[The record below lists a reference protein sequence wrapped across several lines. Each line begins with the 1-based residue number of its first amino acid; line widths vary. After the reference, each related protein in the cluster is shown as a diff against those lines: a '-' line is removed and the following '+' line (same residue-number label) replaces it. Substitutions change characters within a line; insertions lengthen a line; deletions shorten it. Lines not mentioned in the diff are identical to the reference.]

1 MGRRSVPTSVAIRPG
16 APGAPRL
23 YWPRGPVALSR
34 ACWPGLLSSHV
45 LSLAVRVGRCSVPTS
60 VAVRPGAPGTGPT
73 FYLGPF
79 VLHGPCQLRA
89 AVAASVRRG
98 DSESARIFPP
108 ESFLRPR
115 FRQYCAEA
123 QLRAGWHA
131 FRRGAASD
139 ILRHGSSVIDIL
151 LAGSWRSGAF
161 LRYLRRSDVHT
172 RASLHT
178 ASVGDPGLLEA
189 VFDQSGSDA

>member
-1 MGRRSVPTSVAIRPG
+1 MGWLPASVAARPE

-23 YWPRGPVALSR
+23 YWPGGPVALPR
-34 ACWPGLLSSHV
+34 AYWPGLFSSHV
-45 LSLAVRVGRCSVPTS
+45 HSLAVRVGRRSVPAF
-60 VAVRPGAPGTGPT
+60 VAVRPRAPGAGPT

-139 ILRHGSSVIDIL
+139 MLRHGSFVSDIL

-161 LRYLRRSDVHT
+161 LRYLRRSDVDT
-172 RASLHT
+172 RASLHS
-178 ASVGDPGLLEA
+178 AGAGDPGLLEA
-189 VFDQSGSDA
+189 VFDQPGSDA